1 MRFTLTVNSGAEY
14 DSNEYFTTERS
25 FNADYLIDAL
35 EHIEAFL
42 KSAGFE
48 FEQLEAVVEDDEDL
62 DEDLDE
68 EVEAAED
75 YNRNYINRK

>member
-1 MRFTLTVNSGAEY
+1 MRFTLTVNSRAEY

-25 FNADYLIDAL
+25 FNTNHLIDAL

-42 KSAGFE
+42 KSVGFE

-62 DEDLDE
+62 DEEIVD
-68 EVEAAED
+68 AED
-75 YNRNYINRK
+75 YNSNYINRK

>member
-1 MRFTLTVNSGAEY
+1 MRFTLTVNSGTECY

-35 EHIEAFL
+35 EHVEAFL

-62 DEDLDE
+62 DEE
-68 EVEAAED
+68 IEAAED